1 MSDPMEKMPGPDGG
15 PEPAGSPGTAGR
27 SVEEIQD
34 WLVAYV
40 ANLLGV
46 PEGEIDPE
54 TSFDDHGLDSIAAV
68 AVAAELGGWLGKEI
82 DLAEATEEVTI
93 ASVARLAA
101 GN

>member
-1 MSDPMEKMPGPDGG
+1 MSDPMQKLPGSTDSVQSTDP
-15 PEPAGSPGTAGR
+15 AGR
-27 SVEEIQD
+27 SVEEIRN

-40 ANLLGV
+40 ANLLGL

-68 AVAAELGGWLGKEI
+68 AVAAELGQWLGKEI
-82 DLAEATEEVTI
+82 DLADATEEVTI

-101 GN
+101 RS